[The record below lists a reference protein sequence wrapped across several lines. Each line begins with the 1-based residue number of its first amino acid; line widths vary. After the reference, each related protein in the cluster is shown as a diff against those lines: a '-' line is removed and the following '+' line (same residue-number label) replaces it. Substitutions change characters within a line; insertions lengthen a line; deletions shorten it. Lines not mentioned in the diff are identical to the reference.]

1 MNQHREEIRSG
12 IAEIGWDEL
21 LPFFAKGY
29 IIQIHSEMDM
39 EEVGYQLCMDNAS
52 IVNEWIQQGKVCK
65 VMDDT
70 AKRWIETKA
79 KVRSVVIQPWILVQ
93 EL

>member
-21 LPFFAKGY
+21 QLFYAKGHV
-29 IIQIHSEMDM
+29 IQIDSDMDM

-52 IVNEWIQQGKVCK
+52 LVNEWIQNGKVGK
-65 VMDDT
+65 VTDDT
-70 AKRWIETKA
+70 AREWINSKVR
-79 KVRSVVIQPWILVQ
+79 VRSVVIQPWVLVQ